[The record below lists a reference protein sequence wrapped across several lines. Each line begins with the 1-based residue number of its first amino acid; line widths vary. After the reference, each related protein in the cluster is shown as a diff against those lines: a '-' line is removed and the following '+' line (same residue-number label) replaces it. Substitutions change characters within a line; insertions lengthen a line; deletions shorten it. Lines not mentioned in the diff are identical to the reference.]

1 MAKILV
7 VEDNHDYQELLQ
19 TFLENAHHEITTA
32 NDGATALALMDFG
45 LYDLILLDLMLPGID
60 GFDVCKTVREKCDTP
75 VIMLTA
81 LDSESCQMRGYGLQ
95 IDDYI
100 TKPVS
105 MALLLQKVEAV
116 LRRTMPHAP
125 QCGMTSAPQHQQI
138 SPKILHFE
146 KISLD
151 SDTHTVCVDDAPV
164 DFTLREFEILREL
177 MRTPGYVVTRKTL
190 IEKLWGYDFSIDDTR
205 IVDTHMKNIR
215 RKLGAADCIETVR
228 GVGYK
233 LRSCR
238 KMEITYEQ
246 TEK

>member
-19 TFLENAHHEITTA
+19 NFLENANYEVTA
-32 NDGATALALMDFG
+32 ASDGVRAAECAAAQSF
-45 LYDLILLDLMLPGID
+45 DLILLDLMLPGID
-60 GFDVCKTVREKCDTP
+60 GFEVCKSIREKHDTP

-81 LDSESCQMRGYGLQ
+81 LDSESCQMRGYGLC

-116 LRRTMPHAP
+116 LRRTMPSTLRHA
-125 QCGMTSAPQHQQI
+125 QNAPGV
-138 SPKILHFE
+138 LHFE
-146 KISLD
+146 DLSLD
-151 SDTHTVCVDDAPV
+151 PETHTVSVCDAPV
-164 DFTLREFEILREL
+164 DFTLREFEILQEL
-177 MRTPGYVVTRKTL
+177 MRSPGAVVIRKTL
-190 IEKLWGYDFSIDDTR
+190 VEKLWGYDFSTGDTR

-228 GVGYK
+228 GVGYRLK
-233 LRSCR
+233 RR
-238 KMEITYEQ
+238 PDGQ
-246 TEK
+246 TDA

>member
-7 VEDNHDYQELLQ
+7 VEDNHDYQELLW
-19 TFLENAHHEITTA
+19 TFLGNAHHEITTA
-32 NDGATALALMDFG
+32 NDGAAALTLMDSG

-60 GFDVCKTVREKCDTP
+60 GFDVCKAVREKYDTP

-116 LRRTMPHAP
+116 LRRTMPPAS
-125 QCGMTSAPQHQQI
+125 QCTQT
-138 SPKILHFE
+138 SPKIFHFE
-146 KISLD
+146 KISLN
-151 SDTHTVCVDDAPV
+151 SDTHTVCVDDTPV
-164 DFTLREFEILREL
+164 DFTLREFEILRKL

-190 IEKLWGYDFSIDDTR
+190 IEKLWDYDFSIDDTR

-215 RKLGAADCIETVR
+215 RKLGAADCIETFFCCFSSR
-228 GVGYK
+228 
-233 LRSCR
+233 
-238 KMEITYEQ
+238 
-246 TEK
+246 

>member
-19 TFLENAHHEITTA
+19 NFLENANYEVTA
-32 NDGATALALMDFG
+32 ASDGVRAAECAAAQSF
-45 LYDLILLDLMLPGID
+45 DLILLDLMLPGID
-60 GFDVCKTVREKCDTP
+60 GFEVCKSIREKHDTP

-81 LDSESCQMRGYGLQ
+81 LDSESCQMRGYGLG

-116 LRRTMPHAP
+116 LRRTMPSTLRHA
-125 QCGMTSAPQHQQI
+125 QNAPGV
-138 SPKILHFE
+138 LHFE
-146 KISLD
+146 DLSLD
-151 SDTHTVCVDDAPV
+151 PETHTVRICDAPV
-164 DFTLREFEILREL
+164 DFTLREFEILQEL
-177 MRTPGYVVTRKTL
+177 MHSPGAVVTRKTL
-190 IEKLWGYDFSIDDTR
+190 VEKLWGYDFSISDTR

-228 GVGYK
+228 GVGYRLK
-233 LRSCR
+233 RR
-238 KMEITYEQ
+238 PDGQ
-246 TEK
+246 TDA

>member
-19 TFLENAHHEITTA
+19 NFLENANYEVTA
-32 NDGATALALMDFG
+32 ASDGVRAAECAAAQSF
-45 LYDLILLDLMLPGID
+45 DLILLDLMLPGID
-60 GFDVCKTVREKCDTP
+60 GFEVCKSIREKHDTP

-81 LDSESCQMRGYGLQ
+81 LDSESCQMRGYGLC

-116 LRRTMPHAP
+116 LRRTMPSTLRHAQNTP
-125 QCGMTSAPQHQQI
+125 GV
-138 SPKILHFE
+138 LHFGDL
-146 KISLD
+146 SLD
-151 SDTHTVCVDDAPV
+151 PETHTVSVCDAPV
-164 DFTLREFEILREL
+164 DFTLREFEILQEL
-177 MRTPGYVVTRKTL
+177 MRSPGAVVTRKTL
-190 IEKLWGYDFSIDDTR
+190 VEKLWGYDFSIGDTR

-228 GVGYK
+228 GFGYRLK
-233 LRSCR
+233 RR
-238 KMEITYEQ
+238 PDGQ
-246 TEK
+246 TDA

>member
-19 TFLENAHHEITTA
+19 TFLENAHHDITAA
-32 NDGATALALMDFG
+32 NDGTAALEIIRIHSF
-45 LYDLILLDLMLPGID
+45 DLILLDLMLPGID
-60 GFDVCKTVREKCDTP
+60 GFDVCAEIRNISDTP

-81 LDSESCQMRGYGLQ
+81 LDSEAYQMRGYGLQ

-116 LRRTMPHAP
+116 LRRTM
-125 QCGMTSAPQHQQI
+125 
-138 SPKILHFE
+138 SPTLQDMVQNTPEILHYAE
-146 KISLD
+146 ISLD
-151 SDTHTVCVDDAPV
+151 LKAHTVCVADKPI
-164 DFTLREFEILREL
+164 DFTLREFEILQEL
-177 MRTPGYVVTRKTL
+177 MQTPGTVVTRKTL
-190 IEKLWGYDFSIDDTR
+190 IEKLWGYDFSISDTR

-233 LRSCR
+233 LRNR
-238 KMEITYEQ
+238 R
-246 TEK
+246 

>member
-19 TFLENAHHEITTA
+19 NFLENANYEVTA
-32 NDGATALALMDFG
+32 ASDGVRAAECAAAQSF
-45 LYDLILLDLMLPGID
+45 DLILLDLMLPGID
-60 GFDVCKTVREKCDTP
+60 GFEVCKSIREKHDTP

-81 LDSESCQMRGYGLQ
+81 LDSESCQMRGYGLC

-116 LRRTMPHAP
+116 LRRTMPSTLRHA
-125 QCGMTSAPQHQQI
+125 QNAPGV
-138 SPKILHFE
+138 LHFE
-146 KISLD
+146 DLSLD
-151 SDTHTVCVDDAPV
+151 PETHTVSVCDAPV
-164 DFTLREFEILREL
+164 DFTLREFEILQEL
-177 MRTPGYVVTRKTL
+177 MRSPGAVVTRKTL
-190 IEKLWGYDFSIDDTR
+190 VEKLWGYDFSTGDTR

-228 GVGYK
+228 GDGYRLK
-233 LRSCR
+233 RR
-238 KMEITYEQ
+238 PDGQ
-246 TEK
+246 TDA